1 VCSLAV
7 ALTMAPRAAG
17 SADDRPVHIG
27 VLGVGAGALP
37 QVLRAFRERLND
49 LGYVDGQTVAI
60 DLRYA
65 NGRLERVPDLLAELI
80 ALRPAAIVVVGPY
93 ALKIAHA
100 AAPSV
105 PLIAIDFESDPVAAG
120 FVASFARPGG
130 HITGTFLDQADLSG
144 KWLQLLK
151 ETNPQVTRAGVVW
164 DSSTPPYQL
173 DAIKAGARSIA
184 VELQTL
190 TIRTRDDLREAF
202 GSAARAH
209 AQAVVV
215 LSSPLVSSSG
225 TLLANLSVTRHL
237 PTISMFRENVTE
249 GCLMAYGP
257 SLVEGWQR
265 LGSFAGRVLK
275 GAKPAD
281 LPIERPTTFELV
293 INLKTA
299 RQLGLIIPP
308 SVLARAD
315 QVIE

>member
-1 VCSLAV
+1 VCCLAV
-7 ALTMAPRAAG
+7 ALTMAPRVAG

-37 QVLRAFRERLND
+37 QVFRAFRERLSD
-49 LGYVDGQTVAI
+49 LGYVDGQTVAV
-60 DLRYA
+60 DMRYA
-65 NGRLERVPDLLAELI
+65 NGRLERVPHLLAELI

-93 ALKIAHA
+93 ALKVAHA
-100 AAPSV
+100 AAPATA
-105 PLIAIDFESDPVAAG
+105 LIAIDFESDPVAAG

-190 TIRTRDDLREAF
+190 TIRTRDDLRDAF

-225 TLLANLSVTRHL
+225 
-237 PTISMFRENVTE
+237 
-249 GCLMAYGP
+249 
-257 SLVEGWQR
+257 
-265 LGSFAGRVLK
+265 
-275 GAKPAD
+275 
-281 LPIERPTTFELV
+281 
-293 INLKTA
+293 A
-299 RQLGLIIPP
+299 RQSLGHPA
-308 SVLARAD
+308 SAD
-315 QVIE
+315 HLNVS